1 MASRMLQ
8 LCRLALLAATCAA
21 IACMFRQYMHD
32 KVMRPLQPVQLQG
45 LSHRMA
51 AVSGSGRRH
60 ASTIANQE
68 HHFAMHPTTCPASK
82 PLLPIKTRGHIGL
95 LLHEEGLKIGAELG
109 VQAGQFAAETLNLWH
124 SCTR

>member
-1 MASRMLQ
+1 MLQ
-8 LCRLALLAATCAA
+8 LCSLALLAATCAA

-32 KVMRPLQPVQLQG
+32 EVMRPLQPVQLQG
-45 LSHRMA
+45 LAHRMD

-60 ASTIANQE
+60 ASTNANQE
-68 HHFAMHPTTCPASK
+68 HFAIRPITCPASK

-109 VQAGQFAAETLNLWH
+109 VQAGQFAAEILNSWH